1 MKIHVKI
8 FGALQKPEGKDDF
21 QHEVKDGATIETL
34 LLALGY
40 HPRHV
45 SAIVAELNGKQSRHT
60 VKLKDGDEVVLSLAI
75 GGG

>member
-1 MKIHVKI
+1 MKVRVKI

-21 QHEVKDGATIETL
+21 PFEIKEGATVEKL

-45 SAIVAELNGKQSRHT
+45 SAIVAELNGKQTRHT
-60 VKLKDGDEVVLSLAI
+60 AKLAEGDEVVLSLAI